1 LNIDVE
7 VGLSSK
13 VTLLGSGHN
22 MDVSTNFNSQDS
34 QISDDQNNTQPISQ
48 PQLRPED
55 DLDAQ
60 CWGLLLPCTPGL
72 ERVRFLKTK
81 PEITVGRD
89 STRNVVLNWTCVSKK
104 LSCRVVLFQQL
115 TFD

>member
-1 LNIDVE
+1 
-7 VGLSSK
+7 
-13 VTLLGSGHN
+13 

-89 STRNVVLNWTCVSKK
+89 STRNVVLNWTCVSKN
-104 LSCRVVLFQQL
+104 LPCRVVLFQQL